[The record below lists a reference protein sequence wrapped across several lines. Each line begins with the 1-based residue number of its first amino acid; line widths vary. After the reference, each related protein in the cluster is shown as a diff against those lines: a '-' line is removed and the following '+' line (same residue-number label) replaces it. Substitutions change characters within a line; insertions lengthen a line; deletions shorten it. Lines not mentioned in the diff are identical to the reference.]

1 MRIEDLQ
8 KTQEE
13 QAMETKQEVLQA
25 AIEKVRSMLNQQFP
39 DVVDF
44 EDGSFTL
51 SKGSASVMII
61 VRPFTEDDAVVECT
75 SHVVTDAQITP
86 EVMEWLLRKNAE
98 LHFGAF
104 GLLFDHTIIYSY
116 SLPVKNLDPEE
127 LGVMVSAVATI
138 ADYYDDELAKMT
150 GGKRALDLIG
160 LEG

>member
-1 MRIEDLQ
+1 MNIEHFQ
-8 KTQEE
+8 KTTGEQEME
-13 QAMETKQEVLQA
+13 QSTAALQA
-25 AIEKVRSMLNQQFP
+25 AIDKVRKMLHEQFP
-39 DVVDF
+39 EVVDF

-61 VRPFTEDDAVVECT
+61 VRPFKDDEAAVECV
-75 SHVVTDAQITP
+75 SHVVTDAEVTP

-116 SLPVKNLDPEE
+116 ALPVKNLDPEE
-127 LGVMVSAVATI
+127 LATMVSAVATI

-150 GGKRALDLIG
+150 GGKRALDLMA
-160 LEG
+160 LEE